1 MESVASSASATG
13 SSAGASSVVS
23 SAGASSVVSST
34 SASAITLSSGDAS
47 SASSVGAS
55 TSSAQAPGWPSG
67 GLGLLRAAFLVRAG
81 FGSYFSVTSSMTAM
95 GALSPL
101 RGPILVIR
109 V

>member
-1 MESVASSASATG
+1 MASSASAT
-13 SSAGASSVVS
+13 VS

-34 SASAITLSSGDAS
+34 SASATTLSSGDAS

-55 TSSAQAPGWPSG
+55 VAAFSGSACFFGS
-67 GLGLLRAAFLVRAG
+67 AFLVRAG
-81 FGSYFSVTSSMTAM
+81 FGSYFSVTSSITAM

-101 RGPILVIR
+101 RGAILVIR